1 MYQAIEVL
9 QQVLLHQV
17 QVKVL
22 VVGEQQGEI
31 KMDGYIIIG
40 LLVLVVVGG
49 YVLFFGGEEWTR
61 NLEMHMVS
69 FLLYLEFGH
78 L

>member
-1 MYQAIEVL
+1 MVVVIIVLMYQSIEVL

-22 VVGEQQGEI
+22 VDGEQQGEI
-31 KMDGYIIIG
+31 KMDSWYIIIG

-49 YVLFFGGEEWTR
+49 YVLFFGGEE
-61 NLEMHMVS
+61 
-69 FLLYLEFGH
+69 
-78 L
+78 

>member
-1 MYQAIEVL
+1 MVVVIIVLMYQAIEVL

-49 YVLFFGGEEWTR
+49 YVLFFGGEE
-61 NLEMHMVS
+61 
-69 FLLYLEFGH
+69 
-78 L
+78 